1 VLKIVL
7 AESLAMG
14 VMGCVFGLVFGYLI
28 SVAFVR
34 ALVALSSY
42 EVTYLF
48 TLRPYVLSALIALGV
63 SQFAGMGP
71 AWRAARTNII
81 AAIKHE

>member
-1 VLKIVL
+1 
-7 AESLAMG
+7 
-14 VMGCVFGLVFGYLI
+14 
-28 SVAFVR
+28 
-34 ALVALSSY
+34 
-42 EVTYLF
+42 VTYLF